1 MAARHME
8 DAEAAF
14 DLLALCEGDLGE
26 KILSYASASDLCAL
40 DAVGGRWQRLTAD
53 PWRTVTM
60 GRFGM
65 QNGKEGWK
73 VGTSFL
79 RKPTF
84 IHPRDEGDF
93 GYGDSYMGSASVAS
107 NGSIIAAVADDVQDN
122 TDDRTFPDEENGIGI
137 RDAFTLNYIR
147 TAPYT
152 AILTQTIET
161 GNLRIGNT
169 ALADEYIVASEGKMI
184 NVWSRSSGKKVHKDL
199 FDEDPEDNVRDP
211 RPVSMSCH
219 GHLLVSTSRIGCA
232 LCIWNIKTGKLLKRY
247 NHASD
252 ECHVDMLP
260 GDSTPTI

>member
-1 MAARHME
+1 ME

-26 KILSYASASDLCAL
+26 KILSYASASDLCVL
-40 DAVGGRWQRLTAD
+40 DAVSRRWQRLTAD
-53 PWRTVTM
+53 PWRTATM
-60 GRFGM
+60 ERFGM

-122 TDDRTFPDEENGIGI
+122 TDDRTYPDEENGVGI

-147 TAPYT
+147 TAPCPIYSRRV
-152 AILTQTIET
+152 AICGPLGAEIIVTS
-161 GNLRIGNT
+161 NLREIFAFRGNKT
-169 ALADEYIVASEGKMI
+169 MRWNYG
-184 NVWSRSSGKKVHKDL
+184 HPL
-199 FDEDPEDNVRDP
+199 FPRGGIPLLGCETHLIAFAAREPEIYRVNPAWVGESCDDIPLLSKRATITVPDGLVGVVR
-211 RPVSMSCH
+211 RYLGVR
-219 GHLLVSTSRIGCA
+219 TSFI
-232 LCIWNIKTGKLLKRY
+232 
-247 NHASD
+247 S
-252 ECHVDMLP
+252 
-260 GDSTPTI
+260 